1 METNFHLTCH
11 FDGQWSQV
19 ICISRI
25 SLVQLSFR
33 RCLGFVGTAETFIYL
48 AACILHPNFRLL
60 TSFSLGCPSTR
71 SWSSSWICLHAKT
84 FLWLLQE
91 RKHSHHCVLDIFW
104 FIEEMNK
111 KKAYCMSP
119 SLEKNGL
126 EKPIRT
132 ISLFS
137 FMKSV
142 SCFSWSLPVF
152 DPNDTRTIVS
162 NFGFFV
168 LRLSLCS

>member
-84 FLWLLQE
+84 FYGFCKKGNTHTIVSWTSSDLLK
-91 RKHSHHCVLDIFW
+91 RW
-104 FIEEMNK
+104 T